1 MFFDILHIIK
11 FRGISVKIW
20 MNYMCKN
27 DIMTEIFVDY
37 KTKAVRIKN
46 HTESLLDRAFGINE
60 NPTFED
66 YENLLKE
73 RCIPETKQLLKLHL
87 KEINVPYYDPLLIV
101 EKTHGRMAGDYY
113 WIDIKREE
121 LVDD

>member
-1 MFFDILHIIK
+1 
-11 FRGISVKIW
+11 
-20 MNYMCKN
+20 MCK
-27 DIMTEIFVDY
+27 DDVMTEIFVDY
-37 KTKAVRIKN
+37 KTKVVRIKN
-46 HTESLLDRAFGINE
+46 NTESLLDRAFGINE